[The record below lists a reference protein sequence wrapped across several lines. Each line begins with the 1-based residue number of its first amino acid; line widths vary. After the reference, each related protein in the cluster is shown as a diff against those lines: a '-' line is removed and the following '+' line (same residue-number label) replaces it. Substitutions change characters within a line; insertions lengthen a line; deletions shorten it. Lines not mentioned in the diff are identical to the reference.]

1 MVTPPRVGTLYP
13 TYRSKFG
20 PKYNTV
26 PNVAGWTVSQ
36 VIKLG
41 VRAGGFGAAA
51 GIAALFY
58 TSGIPRIQK
67 DILQKIPILGNQFVK
82 EVHPAD
88 NTKGKHSIMKAIE
101 AYVDG
106 LNLLSIVVLYTLLWL
121 ITPRLPN
128 PTPSGPKTNKLYD
141 GLMRVSYSIIFIVG
155 WAWCSNVMSHVE
167 EPYLDEVFHIPQAQK
182 FCQGRWTEWDDK
194 ITTPPGLYVLSKYYL
209 AMMLRPE
216 CSVLDLRG
224 VNIIAIIG
232 LGILATHCRHLIE
245 TRRNDAKSSA
255 PPVVLS
261 FYSIHTGW
269 NIALFPVL
277 FFFSGLYYTD
287 VVSTLSVL
295 VAYYHH
301 LRRVREGRSSFL
313 SDLTTII
320 LGVVTLTMR
329 QTNVFWVV
337 VYMGGLEAV
346 SAVKSL
352 RPAPAKKPEF
362 GTLLDCAKYYG
373 WRYSLGDI
381 HDPPLNTAWPDDLV
395 VSALSIGVA
404 AIFNPF
410 RVLKKVW
417 PHITIM
423 GLFAGFVAWNGGV
436 VLGDKS
442 NHVATIHLA
451 QMLYIWPM
459 FAFFSFPLFLPSA
472 ISILRFAHGLFTSV
486 FGTASTKETSKVSTK
501 NPTTGANKDEPTKKS
516 PQVSAAYA
524 LLQTI
529 VGNKLYQLA
538 LTPFLIALTLLV
550 VKFNTIIHPFTL
562 ADNRHYMFYVFRY
575 TIRRPGLFRYY
586 LVIPYTFARWLCWD
600 ALSGCGQGGF
610 LSDHT
615 QDCSGQYSHLRPGP
629 FDNSPF
635 SAASSQ
641 SRPEKP
647 PSTDALQ
654 SEVASEKEGEDAK
667 YHPYALIKLDEPTSN
682 STEPTS
688 SSTAILLLL
697 ATTLSL
703 MTAPL
708 VEPRYFIL
716 PWVFWRLL
724 IPAWKVHEHAV
735 THPVLRKLEGL
746 PIVGAP
752 VRFSKKFDVRL
763 VLETLWFILV
773 NLVTMYIFI
782 AKPYKWR
789 DENGR
794 ILDGGRMQRFMW

>member
-1 MVTPPRVGTLYP
+1 
-13 TYRSKFG
+13 
-20 PKYNTV
+20 
-26 PNVAGWTVSQ
+26 
-36 VIKLG
+36 
-41 VRAGGFGAAA
+41 
-51 GIAALFY
+51 
-58 TSGIPRIQK
+58 
-67 DILQKIPILGNQFVK
+67 
-82 EVHPAD
+82 
-88 NTKGKHSIMKAIE
+88 MKAIE
-101 AYVDG
+101 AYVSG
-106 LNLLSIVVLYTLLWL
+106 LNILSVIVLYSLLWL

-128 PTPSGPKTNKLYD
+128 PKPSGPKTNKLCD
-141 GLMRVSYSIIFIVG
+141 GLMHTSYSIIFIVG
-155 WAWCSNVMSHVE
+155 WAWCSNVMANVE

-194 ITTPPGLYVLSKYYL
+194 ITTPPGLYILSKYYL

-245 TRRNDAKSSA
+245 ARRTDAKSPA
-255 PPVVLS
+255 PPLVLS
-261 FYSIHTGW
+261 FHSIHVGW

-301 LRRVREGRSSFL
+301 LHRVREERSSFV
-313 SDLTTII
+313 SDLVTIV
-320 LGVVTLTMR
+320 LGVTTLFMR

-346 SAVKSL
+346 SAIKSL
-352 RPAPAKKPEF
+352 RPAPADKPKF
-362 GTLLDCAKYYG
+362 KGLSDCVKYYA

-381 HDPPLNTAWPDDLV
+381 HDPPLNTAWPDDLFF
-395 VSALSIGVA
+395 SALSIGVA
-404 AIFNPF
+404 AISNPF
-410 RVLKKVW
+410 RVLAKVW
-417 PHITIM
+417 PHITTM

-472 ISILRFAHGLFTSV
+472 ISVLRFVQGFFTAVFKASENKPQSSSDSTSV
-486 FGTASTKETSKVSTK
+486 SKKSVKSSSSKETNDSPAK
-501 NPTTGANKDEPTKKS
+501 NPPRT
-516 PQVSAAYA
+516 SAIYNI
-524 LLQTI
+524 LQTI
-529 VGNKLYQLA
+529 IGSKLYQLA
-538 LTPFLIALTLLV
+538 LTPALIALTFLV

-586 LVIPYTFARWLCWD
+586 LVIPYTATRWLCWD
-600 ALSGCGQGGF
+600 ALGGCGQGGF

-615 QDCSGQYSHLRPGP
+615 EACSGRYTQSRPGP
-629 FDNSPF
+629 FENNPF
-635 SAASSQ
+635 GSSGA
-641 SRPEKP
+641 RAEKP
-647 PSTDALQ
+647 PATEPLEDQ
-654 SEVASEKEGEDAK
+654 VVATEEEKKEGDAAK
-667 YHPYALIKLDEPTSN
+667 YHPYTLIKLDEPTSN

-688 SSTAILLLL
+688 SSTAILLLV
-697 ATTLSL
+697 AITLSL

-716 PWVFWRLL
+716 PWVFWRIL

-735 THPVLRKLEGL
+735 IHPVLAKLEAVPG
-746 PIVGAP
+746 VGAL
-752 VRFSKKFDVRL
+752 VRIGQKFDLRL

-794 ILDGGRMQRFMW
+794 VLDGGRMQRFMW

>member
-1 MVTPPRVGTLYP
+1 
-13 TYRSKFG
+13 
-20 PKYNTV
+20 
-26 PNVAGWTVSQ
+26 
-36 VIKLG
+36 
-41 VRAGGFGAAA
+41 
-51 GIAALFY
+51 
-58 TSGIPRIQK
+58 
-67 DILQKIPILGNQFVK
+67 
-82 EVHPAD
+82 
-88 NTKGKHSIMKAIE
+88 MKAIE
-101 AYVDG
+101 AFVDG
-106 LNLLSIVVLYTLLWL
+106 LNILSVITLYSLLWL

-128 PTPSGPKTNKLYD
+128 PSPSGPKTNKLYD
-141 GLMRVSYSIIFIVG
+141 VLMRTSYIIIFLLG
-155 WAWCSNVMSHVE
+155 WIWCSNVMAHVDR
-167 EPYLDEVFHIPQAQK
+167 PYLDEVFHIPQAQK

-194 ITTPPGLYVLSKYYL
+194 ITTPPGIYIFSKYYL
-209 AMMLRPE
+209 QVMMRPE

-232 LGILATHCRHLIE
+232 VGILATHCRHLIE
-245 TRRNDAKSSA
+245 TRRSDAKSPA

-261 FYSIHTGW
+261 FYSIHLGW

-301 LRRVREGRSSFL
+301 LRRVREERSSFL
-313 SDLTTII
+313 SDLTAIL
-320 LGVVTLTMR
+320 LGVVALFMR

-346 SAVKSL
+346 SAIKTL
-352 RPAPAKKPEF
+352 RPKPVVRPTMT
-362 GTLLDCAKYYG
+362 TLNDYVKFFA
-373 WRYSLGDI
+373 WRYSVGDV

-395 VSALSIGVA
+395 FSALSIGIA
-404 AIFNPF
+404 ALSNPF

-417 PHITIM
+417 PHITTM

-451 QMLYIWPM
+451 QMLYIWPL
-459 FAFFSFPLFLPSA
+459 FAFFSFPLFLPSVVGL
-472 ISILRFAHGLFTSV
+472 LRFVRGV
-486 FGTASTKETSKVSTK
+486 FNAIFKSNTPKPAVSSDATPARKHALEASTSSGSSKKPKLKSQESTELH
-501 NPTTGANKDEPTKKS
+501 N
-516 PQVSAAYA
+516 SAAKPSDTSFA
-524 LLQTI
+524 LNTLQALI
-529 VGNKLYQLA
+529 QQKLYHLL
-538 LTPFLIALTLLV
+538 LTPFLIFLTLLV

-586 LVIPYTFARWLCWD
+586 LIIPYTVARWLCWD
-600 ALSGCGQGGF
+600 ALGGCGQGGV

-615 QDCSGQYSHLRPGP
+615 DECSGQYSQHHPSP
-629 FDNSPF
+629 FDNKPF
-635 SAASSQ
+635 GASGLLKRVETPPATEPLEGPDVHSVADEKRGDSAD
-641 SRPEKP
+641 P
-647 PSTDALQ
+647 L
-654 SEVASEKEGEDAK
+654 

-688 SSTAILLLL
+688 SSTAILLVV

-716 PWVFWRLL
+716 PWVFWRILV
-724 IPAWKVHEHAV
+724 PAWRLHEHAA
-735 THPVLRKLEGL
+735 THPALAKLERLPGL
-746 PIVGAP
+746 GSIA
-752 VRFSKKFDVRL
+752 RFGKQFDVRL
-763 VLETLWFILV
+763 VLETLWFVLV

-782 AKPYKWR
+782 AKPYKWVTE
-789 DENGR
+789 DGWT
-794 ILDGGRMQRFMW
+794 LDGGRMQRFMW

>member
-1 MVTPPRVGTLYP
+1 
-13 TYRSKFG
+13 
-20 PKYNTV
+20 
-26 PNVAGWTVSQ
+26 
-36 VIKLG
+36 
-41 VRAGGFGAAA
+41 
-51 GIAALFY
+51 
-58 TSGIPRIQK
+58 
-67 DILQKIPILGNQFVK
+67 
-82 EVHPAD
+82 
-88 NTKGKHSIMKAIE
+88 MKAIE

-106 LNLLSIVVLYTLLWL
+106 LNLLSVIILYSLLWL

-128 PTPSGPKTNKLYD
+128 PKPSGPKTNKLYD
-141 GLMRVSYSIIFIVG
+141 GILHVSYSIVFMVG

-182 FCQGRWTEWDDK
+182 FCEGKWTEWDDK
-194 ITTPPGLYVLSKYYL
+194 ITTPPGLYILSKYYL

-245 TRRNDAKSSA
+245 TRRNDAKSPA

-261 FYSIHTGW
+261 FYSIHLGW

-301 LRRVREGRSSFL
+301 LHRVREEWSSFSSNL
-313 SDLTTII
+313 VTIL
-320 LGVVTLTMR
+320 LGVVTLFMR

-352 RPAPAKKPEF
+352 RPKPVDRPGFNNVSE
-362 GTLLDCAKYYG
+362 CVKYYA

-381 HDPPLNTAWPDDLV
+381 HDPPLNTAWPDDLIF
-395 VSALSIGVA
+395 SAVSIGVA
-404 AIFNPF
+404 AIANPF
-410 RVLKKVW
+410 RVLRKVW

-423 GLFAGFVAWNGGV
+423 GLFASFVAWNGGV

-472 ISILRFAHGLFTSV
+472 ISVLRFIHGFFGVVFQKATSKPEQ
-486 FGTASTKETSKVSTK
+486 TKETGSVKDASTEAGSSASSSKTQRQASKSSKLDSSSAKPQKPFVYSTL
-501 NPTTGANKDEPTKKS
+501 DF
-516 PQVSAAYA
+516 
-524 LLQTI
+524 I
-529 VGNKLYQLA
+529 VQSKIYQLV
-538 LTPFLIALTLLV
+538 LTPILLV
-550 VKFNTIIHPFTL
+550 LTFLVVRFNTIIHPFTL

-575 TIRRPGLFRYY
+575 TIRRQGLFRYY
-586 LVIPYTFARWLCWD
+586 LIIPYTIARWLCWD
-600 ALSGCGQGGF
+600 ALTGCGQGGF

-615 QDCSGQYSHLRPGP
+615 ADCSGQYTSSQPSP
-629 FDNSPF
+629 FENSPF
-635 SAASSQ
+635 SASNVRNRA
-641 SRPEKP
+641 EKP
-647 PSTDALQ
+647 PATEPLEDT
-654 SEVASEKEGEDAK
+654 EIVVAKDGQKTEDDPAK
-667 YHPYALIKLDEPTSN
+667 YHPYALISLDEPSSN

-688 SSTAILLLL
+688 SSTAILLLV

-716 PWVFWRLL
+716 PWVFWRILV
-724 IPAWKVHEHAV
+724 PAWKVHEHAV
-735 THPVLRKLEGL
+735 THPIFATLEKV
-746 PIVGAP
+746 PVVGSLI
-752 VRFSKKFDVRL
+752 RLGKKFDLRL
-763 VLETLWFILV
+763 VLETLWFIIV

-782 AKPYKWR
+782 TKPYKWR

>member
-1 MVTPPRVGTLYP
+1 
-13 TYRSKFG
+13 
-20 PKYNTV
+20 
-26 PNVAGWTVSQ
+26 
-36 VIKLG
+36 
-41 VRAGGFGAAA
+41 
-51 GIAALFY
+51 
-58 TSGIPRIQK
+58 
-67 DILQKIPILGNQFVK
+67 
-82 EVHPAD
+82 
-88 NTKGKHSIMKAIE
+88 MKAIE

-106 LNLLSIVVLYTLLWL
+106 LNLLSIIVLYTLLWL

-128 PTPSGPKTNKLYD
+128 PEPSGPKTNKLYD

-245 TRRNDAKSSA
+245 TRRNDAKCPA

-269 NIALFPVL
+269 NVALFPVL

-301 LRRVREGRSSFL
+301 LRRVREERSSFV
-313 SDLTTII
+313 SDLGTII

-352 RPAPAKKPEF
+352 RPAPAQKPEF
-362 GTLLDCAKYYG
+362 GTLLDCIKHYG

-410 RVLKKVW
+410 RVLKKIW

-459 FAFFSFPLFLPSA
+459 FAFFSFPLFLPSVVNV
-472 ISILRFAHGLFTSV
+472 LRFAHGLFNSV
-486 FGTASTKETSKVSTK
+486 FGTVATKETSKALTK
-501 NPTTGANKDEPTKKS
+501 NPKTGTDNDELTKKP
-516 PQVSAAYA
+516 PQVSAVYT

-529 VGNKLYQLA
+529 VGNKLYQIA
-538 LTPFLIALTLLV
+538 LTPFLVALTLLV

-586 LVIPYTFARWLCWD
+586 LIVPYTVARWLCWD
-600 ALSGCGQGGF
+600 ALSGCAQGGF
-610 LSDHT
+610 LADHT
-615 QDCSGQYSHLRPGP
+615 QDCSGQYAQLRPGP

-641 SRPEKP
+641 PRPEKP
-647 PSTDALQ
+647 PSNDILQ
-654 SEVASEKEGEDAK
+654 SEVAGEKEGEDAK
-667 YHPYALIKLDEPTSN
+667 YHPYALIKLGEPTAN

-688 SSTAILLLL
+688 SSTVILLLL

-724 IPAWKVHEHAV
+724 IPAWKVHEHVV
-735 THPVLRKLEGL
+735 THPILTKVKGL
-746 PIVGAP
+746 PIVGP
-752 VRFSKKFDVRL
+752 LVRFSKKFDIRL
-763 VLETLWFILV
+763 VLETLWFVLV

-789 DENGR
+789 DESGR